1 MDCSL
6 PDSSVHGILQGR
18 ILEGVAIL
26 SSRGSSWHRDQTSV
40 SSIAGR
46 LFTIWATYLYKLH
59 INISD
64 FKDYRSEFWISSILW
79 DSDSE
84 FVTWFT
90 CFTPCIFIPFS
101 LPCGCVTLG
110 KAVLLYIPQFP
121 HLLGVHN
128 DGNYLQCFLRAFS
141 ELIYVSYFKLCLA
154 QSKWAISN
162 N

>member
-6 PDSSVHGILQGR
+6 PDSSVHGILQRR

-26 SSRGSSWHRDQTSV
+26 SSRGSSWLRDQTSV

-46 LFTIWATYLYKLH
+46 LFTIWATYLYKLY
-59 INISD
+59 INIFDS
-64 FKDYRSEFWISSILW
+64 KDYRRAFWMSSIFW

-90 CFTPCIFIPFS
+90 GFITCIFILFS

-110 KAVLLYIPQFP
+110 KAILLYIPQFP
-121 HLLGVHN
+121 HLWGVHN

-141 ELIYVSYFKLCLA
+141 ELIYVSYFKQCLA